1 MANRKLQTEIDR
13 ILKKVTEG
21 VETFEGIFEKIQ
33 TTQMVNQKEKL
44 EQDLKKEIKKLQR
57 HRDQIKTWIS
67 SNEIKDKRA
76 LLDNRKLIESQMEK
90 FKACEKEMKT
100 KAYSKEGLSQSQK
113 MDPKEKEKLETC
125 DWVSNTVDELSRQ
138 METAEAEVET
148 LQGVV
153 KKGRKDTAKAERL
166 SQLEH
171 MIDRHKWHT
180 NRLELVLR
188 LLENGQIL
196 TDKVVAIKDDVNY
209 YVENNQDPEYE
220 EYEMIYQ
227 DLNLE
232 EEEELYGLANDDHQS
247 DSEADE
253 NDVGVSASSSSST
266 RTAAESQSL
275 PRTSQKELS
284 VTVLKKDEED
294 GSIAAAKRAK
304 DMEEAASPTAPR
316 ATLTKIQTSP
326 NPQRK
331 GSIVSEKDE
340 ATSPTSSK
348 PISPVYAKAAASN
361 IFRATPLATTVPAV
375 PSVPTVTKTSPV
387 QPPATTSPAV
397 RYAQAAAVAG
407 IATLNGQEG
416 NAVPALPTPSSS
428 SSSTAPVTPDEA
440 KQDLA
445 TTVAEQPSEPIKDA
459 VDRVP
464 LPAQLQPPE
473 SNVAVSYPTTTAS
486 AGVAPSPPV
495 ELMASLSIESQN
507 TQFRGSPQPQPQPQ
521 LQPQPSVSPLQPSSP
536 IPQQQLSAP
545 QSPVA
550 LPSQSSLHSRLPSAS
565 QSFQVPPSRPQSQT
579 PTPLFG
585 AINELSKED
594 TIPEPPENRFPPS
607 LSDLVSSFESVKDKG
622 EYNNIASCESNIMSV
637 CANKT
642 KEKFKLLTMLVF
654 SRPALFSILP
664 FVCQPCLMLDASFV
678 NVPDAFDS
686 ERSVD
691 SQVYL
696 TYPAG
701 LNLHLISRLLFD
713 RPFVQ
718 AQILSATYYP
728 QHPQQ
733 PPTATFDNPAL
744 FEKFDIDALFFI
756 FYYQQGTY
764 QQYLAARELKKQSWR
779 FHKKYLTWFQRHEE
793 PKIITDEYEQGTY
806 IYFDYEGAWC
816 QRKKTEFRFEYR
828 FLEDA
833 DLM

>member
-326 NPQRK
+326 NPQRT
-331 GSIVSEKDE
+331 
-340 ATSPTSSK
+340 TSPTSSK

-622 EYNNIASCESNIMSV
+622 EYNNIASSMLGKDEIMY
-637 CANKT
+637 T
-642 KEKFKLLTMLVF
+642 H
-654 SRPALFSILP
+654 
-664 FVCQPCLMLDASFV
+664 QMLDASFV

-701 LNLHLISRLLFD
+701 LNLHLISRLLPKYYQP
-713 RPFVQ
+713 RNPYPVP
-718 AQILSATYYP
+718 SYYP